1 MKPYITLITL
11 GVTDLQKSFDFYKDL
26 LGFPSKDGITG
37 DVAFF
42 ELENIRLSLYPKELL
57 AKDAGVSREGSG
69 FGGITLA
76 HNVGSEEEVNQLT
89 KTLKEKGIQVIKEP
103 QKTSWGGY
111 HAYFIDLDGYLWEIA
126 YNPFWK

>member
-1 MKPYITLITL
+1 MKPYLTLITL
-11 GVTDLQKSFDFYKDL
+11 GVTDLQKSFDFYKEL

-57 AKDAGVSREGSG
+57 AKDATVPNDGSG

-76 HNVGSEEEVNQLT
+76 HNVGSEEEVNILT
-89 KTLKEKGIQVIKEP
+89 AELKAKNVTIIKEP
-103 QKTSWGGY
+103 QKTDWGGY
-111 HAYFIDLDGYLWEIA
+111 HSYFQDLDGYLWEVA
-126 YNPFWK
+126 YNPFW